1 MAGFAGIGPYVAA
14 FDAGKVKL
22 STWRKSP
29 TQATVSGIWFDL
41 SMMPGN
47 PLPNYYASA
56 PLVAATLNGGEGI
69 FHGGAVAPATKRLKT
84 LMALTVTST
93 ALPLELIL
101 CDYLLYYPFLDM
113 GSNDDQPLTNTVTL
127 PRYETGAGVQ
137 AMAVMTNPQ
146 GSSDTTFSF
155 TYTNQDGTPG
165 RTSQTQ
171 TCGPATV
178 FGSLINTAP
187 ATAGASQ
194 HFIGLQGTDTGI
206 RSIETFR
213 MVSGTDVGLIALVL
227 VKPIAS
233 MMIRGIDAPTEVD
246 FLNMA
251 PSLPEIKD
259 GAYLNFIS
267 RPMGSMAATA
277 IHGTAEFIWS

>member
-1 MAGFAGIGPYVAA
+1 MAGFAGIGPYVDA
-14 FDAGKVKL
+14 FGAGKVKL

-29 TQATVSGIWFDL
+29 SQASASGIWFDL
-41 SMMPGN
+41 SMMPGL

-69 FHGGAVAPATKRLKT
+69 FHGGAVSPGTKRLKS
-84 LMALTVTST
+84 LMAMTVTST
-93 ALPLELIL
+93 ALPLEMIL
-101 CDYLLYYPFLDM
+101 CDYLLYYPFIDM
-113 GSNDDQPLTNTVTL
+113 GTNDDQPLTNSVAL
-127 PRYETGAGVQ
+127 PRYTDGSNVRAL
-137 AMAVMTNPQ
+137 AIMTNPQ
-146 GSSDTTFSF
+146 GSSGTTFNF
-155 TYTNQDGTPG
+155 DYTNQDGTSG

-206 RSIETFR
+206 RSIDTFR
-213 MVSGTDVGLIALVL
+213 MVSGTDVGLIALAL
-227 VKPIAS
+227 VKPIAE
-233 MMIRGIDAPTEVD
+233 MTIRGIDAPVEVD
-246 FLNMA
+246 YLTMA

-259 GAYLNFIS
+259 GAYLNFIC
-267 RPMGSMAATA
+267 RPMGTLAATA

>member
-1 MAGFAGIGPYVAA
+1 MGFSGIGAYAAA
-14 FDAGKVKL
+14 FDAGKTKL

-29 TQATVSGIWFDL
+29 SQATVSGIWFDL

-47 PLPNYYASA
+47 PLPNYYASS
-56 PLVAATLNGGEGI
+56 PLVAATLNGGEGL
-69 FHGGAVAPATKRLKT
+69 FHGGAVTPGEKRLKS
-84 LMALTVTST
+84 LMALTTTST
-93 ALPLELIL
+93 ALPLQMIL

-113 GSNDDQPLTNTVTL
+113 GSNEDQSLTNTVTL
-127 PRYETGAGVQ
+127 PRYADGKGVQ
-137 AMAVMTNPQ
+137 AIAVMTNPQ
-146 GSSDTTFSF
+146 ASSGTTFNF
-155 TYTNQDGTPG
+155 DYTNQDGVAG
-165 RTSQTQ
+165 RVSQTQ

-213 MVSGTDVGLIALVL
+213 MVGGSDVGLICLVL

-233 MMIRGIDAPTEVD
+233 MMIRGIDAPVEVD
-246 FLNMA
+246 FLTMA
-251 PSLPEIKD
+251 PSIPVVAD
-259 GAYLNFIS
+259 GAYLNFLC
-267 RPMGSMAATA
+267 RPMGSLAATA